1 MLYYYLSFYF
11 VLAPVHTH
19 TQTISTHTHA
29 RAHSQTETTPRDFL
43 LTPSSPRVL
52 GPDVRNDLSAIVQ
65 QDLAAL
71 RNAADVLSHF
81 SPVCSPSFSLF
92 LISGANLLDQ
102 LSSLPP
108 LPLCACV
115 RAWMWVLAQ
124 PGADI
129 IYNLMHN
136 LSIHPSIHH
145 SHSYFLLTC
154 SCRCVSFSLFV
165 DQSVIYSLFIY
176 FSTSVCRT
184 STPPRC
190 ISVPHSLLHF
200 ELWCGVCGLWCDGG
214 RQTRSV
220 AQCRAWSWRQKHQP
234 AIHTSACVRGQRAT
248 NNNKN
253 KNKDKRKINFSHYSW
268 NLSSV
273 VMNRKQLPEL
283 KQTSRLWLLWKW
295 RLFLFN
301 VKNSVSQWPEV

>member
-1 MLYYYLSFYF
+1 M
-11 VLAPVHTH
+11 
-19 TQTISTHTHA
+19 
-29 RAHSQTETTPRDFL
+29 ETTPRDFL

-124 PGADI
+124 PGTDI

-145 SHSYFLLTC
+145 SHSYFLPT
-154 SCRCVSFSLFV
+154 CRCLLFSLFV
-165 DQSVIYSLFIY
+165 NQSVIHSLFVY
-176 FSTSVCRT
+176 FSTSVYRT
-184 STPPRC
+184 KYPTQMYLCSSLPPSLWTVVWCLRLVVWRRPTNKERC
-190 ISVPHSLLHF
+190 AMSSLELTTEAPARHSHLSLCTRPASHKQQQKQKQ
-200 ELWCGVCGLWCDGG
+200 
-214 RQTRSV
+214 RQEE
-220 AQCRAWSWRQKHQP
+220 
-234 AIHTSACVRGQRAT
+234 
-248 NNNKN
+248 
-253 KNKDKRKINFSHYSW
+253 D
-268 NLSSV
+268 
-273 VMNRKQLPEL
+273 
-283 KQTSRLWLLWKW
+283 
-295 RLFLFN
+295 
-301 VKNSVSQWPEV
+301 

>member
-1 MLYYYLSFYF
+1 MLYYYHYLPFYF
-11 VLAPVHTH
+11 VLAPLHMHTH
-19 TQTISTHTHA
+19 TRRQFLHTHA
-29 RAHSQTETTPRDFL
+29 RAHEKMETTPRDFL

-124 PGADI
+124 PGTDI

-136 LSIHPSIHH
+136 LSIHPSIHP
-145 SHSYFLLTC
+145 
-154 SCRCVSFSLFV
+154 SFSCLLFADLLV
-165 DQSVIYSLFIY
+165 Q
-176 FSTSVCRT
+176 VC
-184 STPPRC
+184 
-190 ISVPHSLLHF
+190 
-200 ELWCGVCGLWCDGG
+200 
-214 RQTRSV
+214 
-220 AQCRAWSWRQKHQP
+220 
-234 AIHTSACVRGQRAT
+234 
-248 NNNKN
+248 
-253 KNKDKRKINFSHYSW
+253 
-268 NLSSV
+268 V
-273 VMNRKQLPEL
+273 V
-283 KQTSRLWLLWKW
+283 
-295 RLFLFN
+295 
-301 VKNSVSQWPEV
+301 